1 MVKIFV
7 QNLKKKLLIRDISK
21 DYYRLN
27 ILGAFGAVKN
37 YFRKEVILGINQQEG
52 CIELKPYIY
61 TKETKSLVS
70 SYGSILRNAFR
81 DVNFGFSVL
90 LEVRGVG
97 AKVQHDLG
105 DLTFNLGYSHPIKY
119 RLPVGVVGR
128 VLDDRGTLFLLL
140 GNDRTKVL
148 ATAAKICLLKKKDV
162 YKGKGIFFYAENIAL
177 KEGKGKSA

>member
-1 MVKIFV
+1 MIKVFVK
-7 QNLKKKLLIRDISK
+7 NLKKKLLIRDISK

-27 ILGAFGAVKN
+27 VLGAFGAVKN
-37 YFRKEVILGINQQEG
+37 YFRKEVSIKVIGDN